1 MNVWYL
7 YVWCKSCTNRVRW
20 GGNHSY
26 LEFIGSLVLLSLTVL
41 CFVRIRYV
49 INKVHIL
56 TLAYQ
61 TFKIFQ
67 KKGMK
72 VLCDSWITK
81 LWLSN
86 KCSNQMYP
94 IKYSLKLCLHWLSC
108 VCVIEFITKQ
118 TWNYLFYNSE
128 LNFISIH
135 FLISLHNIIGT
146 RLCKFSGFAPKPP
159 IRQAKYTTCNN

>member
-1 MNVWYL
+1 MYDI
-7 YVWCKSCTNRVRW
+7 CTCGANRVPIVCVEEVTTLIYSLYASAPII
-20 GGNHSY
+20 NCALFSSY
-26 LEFIGSLVLLSLTVL
+26 MICYLQ
-41 CFVRIRYV
+41 C
-49 INKVHIL
+49 IL

-61 TFKIFQ
+61 TFKICQ

-86 KCSNQMYP
+86 NCSNQMYP

-118 TWNYLFYNSE
+118 TYNYFFYNSE
-128 LNFISIH
+128 VNFTSIH

-146 RLCKFSGFAPKPP
+146 RLSKFSGFAPKSP
-159 IRQAKYTTCNN
+159 IWQPKYTCNYQ